1 MYFIVKTFC
10 KNNLVSQNGVKIQ
23 KSHGYSILSLQ
34 TCENINSYKNKAVII
49 TLINDFAKEMWNQLM
64 LACWG
69 KREEKH

>member
-49 TLINDFAKEMWNQLM
+49 LVLINDFAKEVKLINVGM
-64 LACWG
+64 
-69 KREEKH
+69 